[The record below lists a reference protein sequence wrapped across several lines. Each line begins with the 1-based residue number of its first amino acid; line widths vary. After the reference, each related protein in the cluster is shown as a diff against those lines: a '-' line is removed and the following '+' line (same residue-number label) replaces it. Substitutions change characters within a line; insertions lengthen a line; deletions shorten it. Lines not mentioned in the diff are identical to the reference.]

1 MKRKMLSI
9 SVIVVT
15 ALLIVIAIST
25 NGNISTSSAEE
36 LGTSLGYITII
47 PTLLAVVL
55 AFITNNVLL
64 SLLIGFLS
72 GVLILGGVY
81 CNNIIDFFSKT
92 LMFLFTSIK
101 EIVFDV
107 ENIEI
112 IALCFIVGGMIEVAR
127 SAGGFRAIA
136 IKLTHRIKSPKI
148 ANLLASIIGCLIF
161 FDDYASCLIVAPI
174 MKPITKRTKV
184 SCKKL
189 SFIVDS
195 TAAPVAGIAIVSSWI
210 AVEVSSINNGLQIA
224 GLSGNGFSLFIKS
237 IPFCFYCIFAI
248 TFLFINSL
256 IGKDFGPMLEAENKA
271 RNEEIVSKS
280 SNNNSIRSNKD
291 DNKKIFVGIGSILLT
306 VIFAIVSFYVC
317 GKQAAIECGALSKIS
332 KFSFSNFI
340 VAISYADTVNL
351 ISLAALIGTIFA
363 IIFGVKYKLFSF
375 TDSLKSW
382 KKGISRILET
392 ALTLLLAWCLSD
404 VINKLGTIY
413 FAIEIITSNVSPML
427 IPILIYLCCCLISCA
442 SGSFGCMSVL
452 MPLAIPLVYKMSSLG
467 FISNIDEYLLLCI
480 GSVIAGSI
488 FGDHCSPITDCTILA
503 AASSGCSTME
513 HCLTQLPYAL
523 VNCAISIVCGIVLT
537 YLGMPVLFSIII
549 GMVIQI
555 FILYVIGKKPIER
568 NNNV

>member
-1 MKRKMLSI
+1 MKRKILSI

-25 NGNISTSSAEE
+25 NSSISTNSVEE
-36 LGTSLGYITII
+36 LGTSLGYLTVV

-81 CNNIIDFFSKT
+81 CNNIIDFLPKT
-92 LMFLFTSIK
+92 LLFLFTSVK
-101 EIVFDV
+101 EIVLDIN
-107 ENIEI
+107 NIEI

-127 SAGGFRAIA
+127 STGGFKTMA

-148 ANLLASIIGCLIF
+148 ANLLASILGCLIF
-161 FDDYASCLIVAPI
+161 FDDYANCLILAPI

-184 SCKKL
+184 SREKL

-224 GLSGNGFSLFIKS
+224 GSSSNGFSLFLKS

-248 TFLFINSL
+248 TFIFINSI
-256 IGKDFGPMLEAENKA
+256 IGRDFGPMLEAENKA
-271 RNEEIVSKS
+271 YNVETISKDSDNTIVKS
-280 SNNNSIRSNKD
+280 KD

-306 VIFAIVSFYVC
+306 VIFAIVSFYIC
-317 GKQAAIECGALSKIS
+317 GKQIAIDNGALSKIS
-332 KFSFSNFI
+332 KFNFSNFI

-363 IIFGVKYKLFSF
+363 IVFGVKYKLFTF
-375 TDSLKSW
+375 TDSIKSW
-382 KKGISRILET
+382 KNGMIRILET

-404 VINKLGTIY
+404 VINQLGTIY
-413 FAIEIITSNVSPML
+413 FAIEIITSNVSPMI
-427 IPILIYLCCCLISCA
+427 IPILIYICCCLISCA

-467 FISNIDEYLLLCI
+467 IISNIDEYLLLCI

-523 VNCAISIVCGIVLT
+523 VNCAISIVCGIVLS
-537 YLGMPVLFSIII
+537 YLGMPVLLSIMIGIII
-549 GMVIQI
+549 QI
-555 FILYVIGKKPIER
+555 LVLYIIGKKPIER
-568 NNNV
+568 DNNV